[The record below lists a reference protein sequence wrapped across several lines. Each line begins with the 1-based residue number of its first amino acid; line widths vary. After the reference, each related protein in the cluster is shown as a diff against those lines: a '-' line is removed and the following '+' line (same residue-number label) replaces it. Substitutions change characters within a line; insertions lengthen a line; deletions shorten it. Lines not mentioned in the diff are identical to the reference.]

1 MKIREMLEREK
12 YINDTIDDFSKRV
25 RAAENEIQFLDRDKE
40 IRIPVGTAK
49 KIADC
54 LDWLQ
59 EIFTQ
64 NINNISVYDVSIKSL
79 PEMR

>member
-1 MKIREMLEREK
+1 MNIREMLEREK
-12 YINDTIDDFSKRV
+12 YINDTIDYFSKRV
-25 RAAENEIQFLDRDKE
+25 RASENEIQLFDRDKV

-59 EIFTQ
+59 KIFTQ
-64 NINNISVYDVSIKSL
+64 NINSISVNEVGIKSI
-79 PEMR
+79 EY